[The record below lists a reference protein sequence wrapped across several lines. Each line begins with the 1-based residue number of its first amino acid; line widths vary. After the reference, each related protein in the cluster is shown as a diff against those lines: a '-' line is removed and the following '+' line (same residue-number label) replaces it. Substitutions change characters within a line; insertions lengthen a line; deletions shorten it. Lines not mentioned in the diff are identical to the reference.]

1 MQIALCDDE
10 NAKKKHF
17 EVTKRA
23 GAQVIQNPTTGG
35 PWSIEEFFV
44 LQRAEKHFSSTF
56 KAKKKQIQLPRMAH
70 LMIAK

>member
-23 GAQVIQNPTTGG
+23 GAQVIRNSTAGG
-35 PWSIEEFFV
+35 FWSVKGFFI

-56 KAKKKQIQLPRMAH
+56 QALSKQKR
-70 LMIAK
+70 KN